1 MKFNSFGLYPS
12 YFFENLNQ
20 TQKNDTFVTFFLAK
34 LSIDSTIPKI
44 FDPFTKVRLFFTT
57 LLSRME
63 YLWITAKKPLL
74 LLFGFYKR

>member
-12 YFFENLNQ
+12 CFLK
-20 TQKNDTFVTFFLAK
+20 TLTKLKKMIRSSHFFLAK
-34 LSIDSTIPKI
+34 LSIASTIPKI
-44 FDPFTKVRLFFTT
+44 FDPFTKVRLFFTA

-74 LLFGFYKR
+74 LLFDFYKR

>member
-12 YFFENLNQ
+12 YFLK
-20 TQKNDTFVTFFLAK
+20 TLTKLKNDTFVTFFLAK

-44 FDPFTKVRLFFTT
+44 FDPFTKVRLFFTA